1 MLKVVYTKSFL
12 RQYKKLTPNIKT
24 KTKQAIKKF
33 QKNPKDES
41 LKSHKLNGSLADFYS
56 FSVDYNLRIVFELD
70 KKGNRAV
77 FLKIGSHDVYR

>member
-12 RQYKKLTPNIKT
+12 RQYKKISPNIKI
-24 KTKQAIKKF
+24 KTKQSIKKF

-41 LKSHKLNGSLADFYS
+41 LKSHKLNGPLADFYS

-70 KKGNRAV
+70 MKNNGAIL
-77 FLKIGSHDVYR
+77 LKIGGHEIYK